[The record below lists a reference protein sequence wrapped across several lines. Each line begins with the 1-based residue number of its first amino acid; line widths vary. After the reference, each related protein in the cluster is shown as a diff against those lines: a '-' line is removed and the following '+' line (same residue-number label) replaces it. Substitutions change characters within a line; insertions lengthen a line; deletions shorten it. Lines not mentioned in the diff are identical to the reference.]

1 LRLGS
6 VQDPGPF
13 SFWHDMT
20 LFDPILEPVGDA
32 VAVTRVRLLVAY
44 DGVPFHGFAEN
55 VGVRTVAGVLRAA
68 VERVLGHQ
76 IQLSVAG
83 RTDRGVHAWGQV
95 VSFDA
100 ATATLDLEHLLR
112 ACNKLCRPSIVVR
125 EAHIAPPGFDARFSA
140 RSRVYRYR
148 LLNTRLRNPMLV
160 SATWHVAETI
170 DLNAMRLAGDA
181 LLGEHDFSSFCRKP
195 RPVPGSRAADGVDG
209 VPSLVR
215 RVRRV
220 EWRRLDEGI
229 LELEIEANAFCQQM
243 VRAITGT
250 LVDVG
255 TGRLRAGQIGDI
267 LAARDRNTAGQ
278 VAPPEGLTLW
288 HVRY

>member
-1 LRLGS
+1 VVL
-6 VQDPGPF
+6 V
-13 SFWHDMT
+13 T
-20 LFDPILEPVGDA
+20 LFDPAPETLGGSIP
-32 VAVTRVRLLVAY
+32 VTRVRLLVAY

-68 VERVLGHQ
+68 IERVLGHQ
-76 IQLSVAG
+76 VDLSVAG

-100 ATATLDLEHLLR
+100 ATANLDLDHLQR

-125 EAHIAPPGFDARFSA
+125 EATIAATDFDARFSA
-140 RSRVYRYR
+140 CSRVYRYR
-148 LLNTRLRNPMLV
+148 ILNTTLRHPLLV
-160 SATWHVAETI
+160 GSTWHVPDALE
-170 DLNAMRLAGDA
+170 LNAMRLGSDA
-181 LLGEHDFSSFCRKP
+181 LLGEHDFTSFCRKP
-195 RPVPGSRAADGVDG
+195 RPVTSVTRAMAAKGISVSAES
-209 VPSLVR
+209 PSLIR
-215 RVRRV
+215 RVMRI
-220 EWRRLDEGI
+220 EWHRQVDGI

-243 VRAITGT
+243 VRALTGT

-255 TGRLRAGQIGDI
+255 IGRLRAGQIRDI

-288 HVRY
+288 HVHY